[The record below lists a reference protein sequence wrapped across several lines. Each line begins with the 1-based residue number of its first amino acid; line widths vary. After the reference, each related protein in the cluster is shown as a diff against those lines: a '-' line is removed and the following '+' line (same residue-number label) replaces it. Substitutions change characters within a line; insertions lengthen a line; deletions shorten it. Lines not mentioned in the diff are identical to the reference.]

1 MNQLFTKN
9 PLTAAEAPVDVDHR
23 QLEQRVGLFD
33 GMRLSHRDSK
43 RAVASLDTLN
53 DAKTRAMT
61 NVGLTA
67 IALGETKMR
76 QTLVVTAMNTIG
88 ALTMQVNNQTSAVIG
103 GLTAGMTAETLSH
116 LKNRHA
122 NCQVVDAYQRTGGVS
137 AEEADSIKN
146 LLHNVA
152 NDDIERAMRRMV
164 KSKDAVEA
172 LAAHAVDGI
181 ERTKDRL
188 Q

>member
-1 MNQLFTKN
+1 
-9 PLTAAEAPVDVDHR
+9 
-23 QLEQRVGLFD
+23 
-33 GMRLSHRDSK
+33 
-43 RAVASLDTLN
+43 
-53 DAKTRAMT
+53 
-61 NVGLTA
+61 
-67 IALGETKMR
+67 
-76 QTLVVTAMNTIG
+76 
-88 ALTMQVNNQTSAVIG
+88 
-103 GLTAGMTAETLSH
+103 MTAETLSH

-122 NCQVVDAYQRTGGVS
+122 NCQVVDAYQRAGDVS
-137 AEEADSIKN
+137 AEEAEGIKN

-152 NDDIERAMRRMV
+152 SDDIERAMRRMV